1 MMITKVQI
9 IGEVSDEES
18 VQHFQ
23 PLLDRV
29 PERPTLAT
37 LIRKHGVEGSDNLE
51 IELLDKFRN
60 KQRFSLAPFADVD
73 PDAYIK
79 IRFLSGPVDLEFPA
93 LEPGAVLLKEY
104 LVAGPED

>member
-1 MMITKVQI
+1 M
-9 IGEVSDEES
+9 SDEES

-37 LIRKHGVEGSDNLE
+37 LIRKHGVE
-51 IELLDKFRN
+51 
-60 KQRFSLAPFADVD
+60 
-73 PDAYIK
+73 
-79 IRFLSGPVDLEFPA
+79 DLEFPA